1 MTEFIT
7 KGQQSYLKKILEAV
21 AHKNKCKSDEAARV
35 IRCPL
40 PIDDLTKAQASK
52 FIDRGLNELK
62 DKRKILNNPNFSV
75 ADYWRTVNGRR

>member
-21 AHKNKCKSDEAARV
+21 AHKSKCKSDEAARV

-40 PIDDLTKAQASK
+40 PIDKLTKVQASK
-52 FIDRGLNELK
+52 FIERGLKELQGQT
-62 DKRKILNNPNFSV
+62 RVIRNPNYSV
-75 ADYWRTVNGRR
+75 ADYWRSANGRR